1 MELEGRARSM
11 VGSVDLWW
19 RSQGGSEI
27 ILDQHF
33 KTDDD
38 GGPRN
43 GPQGRMITGFGGSSS
58 LSQPSS
64 FSVKTTLSKIP
75 YNHSISKER
84 VLVPRYHYNGGPK
97 MTSMILRQC
106 WRRTILIAGWSQ
118 IILAVPSRIINM
130 WTLCLPM
137 FLISG

>member
-1 MELEGRARSM
+1 MD
-11 VGSVDLWW
+11 GSADLRW
-19 RSQGGSEI
+19 RSLERRPSEI
-27 ILDQHF
+27 ISVHQI
-33 KTDDD
+33 KTYDD

-84 VLVPRYHYNGGPK
+84 VLVPRYHYTGGPK
-97 MTSMILRQC
+97 LTSMILRQC
-106 WRRTILIAGWSQ
+106 WRLNYLDCRLESDHPYCALKNNRHVDYLSSNVLDKW
-118 IILAVPSRIINM
+118 LRH
-130 WTLCLPM
+130 
-137 FLISG
+137 